1 MSGKEI
7 IEQIKALPAEERAK
21 VAKFIVEQD
30 DSWIPDD
37 FKAAMK
43 EAHELERAAKA
54 LRADYATDS
63 ELTAFTALD
72 GEPFHA

>member
-7 IEQIKALPAEERAK
+7 IEQIKALPPGERAE

-37 FKAAMK
+37 FKAAMN
-43 EAHELERAAKA
+43 EAPELERAAKA
-54 LRADYATDS
+54 LLVDYATS
-63 ELTAFTALD
+63 PELITFTALD